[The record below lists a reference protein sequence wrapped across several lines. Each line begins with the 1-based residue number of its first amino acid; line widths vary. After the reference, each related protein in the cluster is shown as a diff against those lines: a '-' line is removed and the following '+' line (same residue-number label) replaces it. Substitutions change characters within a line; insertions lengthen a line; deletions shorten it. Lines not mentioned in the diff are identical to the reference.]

1 MSDAEKTREQLLQ
14 EVENLRRRL
23 MRYER
28 MRLEL
33 WLRGDSSQEIEKLY
47 ASLADQADDAVYLMS
62 DGNIEYVNPR
72 FEEIFGISRRELMDP
87 DFDFMSLVAPESRH
101 VIEERLE
108 KSLRGEP
115 LDSTYEFTALTRDG
129 RRIEIEA
136 SHSYILYK
144 GKNATQGTFRNV
156 TDRKYSRE
164 IIRRAEEKFSLLTE
178 TARDLIVSLDLDGRV
193 TYINQAAADFSGY
206 SKEEARGRAIT
217 EVIAPSSLAEAE
229 SKFEERRHG
238 NQDPFFYEVEAINSR
253 GESVSFEV
261 NSSVILEKGEP
272 SGVLIVARDIRERK
286 KTESELRRSESKLI
300 AIIESAKD
308 SIFIKDADLKYTVVN
323 QAMADLFGMKAGE
336 MVGKTDLDLFGEE
349 IGRKFEEMDRRVLA
363 GQTVDEEI
371 VKPIR
376 GSIRAFHTIK
386 VPLKDTDGGI
396 IGLCGIARDITERRL
411 VEERVRKAEEKYRNI
426 FEYAVEG
433 IYQSTPEGR
442 LITANPAF
450 ARMFGYDSP
459 QEIIQSVR
467 DIRTQLYVEPERRD
481 AFIRLLDKYDSV
493 SGLEIQYYRKDGSII
508 WVSESS
514 RAVRDVAGKIAYF
527 EGVIE
532 NVTERKQAEDL
543 YRTLADSSPVGVYVV
558 QKGRFVYANPQF
570 QRYTGYTLSELR
582 GMSPLDLVHKDDRNP
597 VRDKAVRM
605 IKGESSSSYEFRTM
619 AKDGQIRWN
628 IETVRSIRFK
638 GERATLG
645 NFIDVSEQKEAGRRL
660 EELAASESSIL
671 ASIPHAVFG
680 IENSRIT
687 FVNDAAEGVFGWKP
701 KELIGKD
708 IRILYRNDAE
718 CSEIWKK
725 IRNDLESRPVWGLDL
740 EFPCL
745 HRNGNELLCRVS
757 ASRIGK
763 DQRGERIVAV
773 FEDVTVSKR
782 GEEALRESE
791 RRFKN
796 IIDFLPDAA
805 LVINGERKVIAWNRA
820 IEQMT
825 KVKAEDMLGRDDYEY
840 ALPFYGARRP
850 MLIDLVLEHDED
862 AEKRYSNLRRNDQI
876 ISGESYIPN
885 LHGREVYLL
894 GTATALYDSK
904 GNLVGAIELIRDI
917 TETRTSEQSRK
928 QLEAEFLQAQ
938 KMEAI
943 GTLAGGIAHDF
954 NNLLMGIQGYT
965 SLMMMDMDQDHPNFK
980 RLKSIEEQVL
990 SGADLTRQL
999 LGFARGGRYEVKPI
1013 NLNEVVEKTST
1024 MFGRTKKEIKVSR
1037 MLGEDLWKV
1046 EADQGQIE
1054 QVFLNLYVNAWQAMP
1069 GGGELVLAT
1078 ENSAINEGF
1087 AGPFYFKPGRYV
1099 KISVTDTGVGMDEK
1113 TRQRIFE
1120 PFFTTKEMGRGTGLG
1135 LATVYGIVK
1144 GHGGVINVFS
1154 RKGEGTTFHIYLPA
1168 AEEEPAEIAQNISHE
1183 ILKGNETILLIDDEE
1198 TVVEVSRE
1206 ILETLGYRVLS
1217 ASSGAEAVEIYRA
1230 KKDKIDLVI
1239 LDMIIPEMGGER
1251 IFEELKNINPGV
1263 RVILSSGYSLNGQA
1277 VRIMEQGCDDFIQK
1291 PFSMRELSKKV
1302 RDVLDSRGERG
1313 TKARRLLAGFER

>member
-14 EVENLRRRL
+14 EVEELRRRL

-47 ASLADQADDAVYLMS
+47 ASLADQSDGAVYLLAE
-62 DGNIEYVNPR
+62 GNIEYVNR
-72 FEEIFGISRRELMDP
+72 KFDEIFGISRRELMDP

-108 KSLRGEP
+108 KSLRGDP
-115 LDSTYEFTALTRDG
+115 LSPTYEFTALTRDG

-136 SHSYILYK
+136 SHSYIPYK
-144 GKNATQGTFRNV
+144 GKNATQGTFRDI
-156 TDRKYSRE
+156 TERKRSLE
-164 IIRRAEEKFSLLTE
+164 IIRRGEET
-178 TARDLIVSLDLDGRV
+178 
-193 TYINQAAADFSGY
+193 
-206 SKEEARGRAIT
+206 
-217 EVIAPSSLAEAE
+217 
-229 SKFEERRHG
+229 
-238 NQDPFFYEVEAINSR
+238 
-253 GESVSFEV
+253 
-261 NSSVILEKGEP
+261 
-272 SGVLIVARDIRERK
+272 VARA
-286 KTESELRRSESKLI
+286 ESELRQSEAKLT

-323 QAMADLFGMKAGE
+323 QAMAELFGMEARE
-336 MVGKTDLDLFGEE
+336 VIGKTDLELFGEE
-349 IGRKFEEMDRRVLA
+349 TGRKLRELDLRVLA
-363 GQTVDEEI
+363 GRTVDEEI
-371 VKPIR
+371 VKPVR

-386 VPLKDTDGGI
+386 VPLRDKDEKI

-411 VEERVRKAEEKYRNI
+411 VAERIRKAEEKYRNI
-426 FEYAVEG
+426 FENAVEG

-450 ARMFGYDSP
+450 ARMLGYDSP
-459 QEIIQSVR
+459 EEIIQSVR
-467 DIRTQLYVEPERRD
+467 DIRTQLYVEPDRRD

-514 RAVRDVAGKIAYF
+514 RAVRDVSGKIAYF

-543 YRTLADSSPVGVYVV
+543 YRTLADSSPVGVYVI

-582 GMSPLDLVHKDDRNP
+582 GMSPLDLVHPEDRNA

-605 IKGESSSSYEFRTM
+605 IKGETSSSYEFRTM
-619 AKDGQIRWN
+619 AKGGQVRWN
-628 IETVRSIRFK
+628 IETVRSIRFQ
-638 GERATLG
+638 GERAILG
-645 NFIDVSEQKEAGRRL
+645 NFIDTSEQKEAGRRL

-680 IENSRIT
+680 IDDSSIT
-687 FVNDAAEGVFGWKP
+687 FVNDAVEGVFGWKP

-708 IRILYRNDAE
+708 IRILHRNDAE
-718 CSEIWKK
+718 CSEIWRK
-725 IRNDLESRPVWGLDL
+725 IRKELESRPVWGLDL
-740 EFPCL
+740 EFPCV
-745 HRNGNELLCRVS
+745 HRNGSDLLCRVS
-757 ASRIGK
+757 ASRIRK
-763 DQRGERIVAV
+763 DQGDERIVAV
-773 FEDVTVSKR
+773 VEDITERKQ

-791 RRFKN
+791 RRFEN

-805 LVINGERKVIAWNRA
+805 LVINSERKVIAWNRA
-820 IEQMT
+820 MEQLT
-825 KVKAEDMLGRDDYEY
+825 RVRAEDMLGRGDYEY

-850 MLIDLVLEHDED
+850 VLIDLVLNRDEE
-862 AEKRYSNLRRNDQI
+862 AEKRYSHLRRNDQV

-885 LHGREVYLL
+885 LHGREAYLL

-904 GNLVGAIELIRDI
+904 DNLVGAIELIRDI
-917 TETRTSEQSRK
+917 TEARISEQSRK

-1013 NLNEVVEKTST
+1013 DLNDVVEKTST

-1037 MLGEDLWKV
+1037 TLGEDLWKV

-1054 QVFLNLYVNAWQAMP
+1054 QVLLNLYVNAWQAMP
-1069 GGGELVLAT
+1069 GGGELSLAT
-1078 ENSAINEGF
+1078 ENSIVNEDF
-1087 AGPFYFKPGRYV
+1087 PSPFHFTPGRYV

-1144 GHGGVINVFS
+1144 GHGGMINVFS

-1168 AEEEPAEIAQNISHE
+1168 AEEKPAEIAQKVPQE
-1183 ILKGNETILLIDDEE
+1183 VLKGNETILLIDDEE
-1198 TVVEVSRE
+1198 MIVEVSRE

-1217 ASSGAEAVEIYRA
+1217 AGSGAEAVEIYRE
-1230 KKDKIDLVI
+1230 KKDEIDLVI

-1251 IFEELKNINPGV
+1251 IFEELKSLNPGV
-1263 RVILSSGYSLNGQA
+1263 RVILSSGYSLDGQA

-1302 RDVLDSRGERG
+1302 RDVLDCRTEGKGGER
-1313 TKARRLLAGFER
+1313 KSLAGL